1 MNYSTFPRNHYPFSP
16 SPCES
21 QPYRAPRTNRTYK
34 PRQRGVA
41 SEKRIPNY
49 LHVCIARAQSTVNI
63 PKFLV
68 EGLIND
74 LRFAL
79 SPSDAANL
87 N

>member
-1 MNYSTFPRNHYPFSP
+1 M
-16 SPCES
+16 
-21 QPYRAPRTNRTYK
+21 
-34 PRQRGVA
+34 A

-49 LHVCIARAQSTVNI
+49 PHVCIARAQSTVNI